1 MHVIMHVEVGVDM
14 LEILI
19 TLLAFLCIVLVWV
32 MLYDWSLSHLGSIP
46 LHVPSVRNNLFHR
59 KKESETDEY

>member
-19 TLLAFLCIVLVWV
+19 TLLACLCIVLVWV
-32 MLYDWSLSHLGSIP
+32 MLYDSNRF
-46 LHVPSVRNNLFHR
+46 VVREYRAQDKRTRERR
-59 KKESETDEY
+59 KAVVIAD

>member
-19 TLLAFLCIVLVWV
+19 TLLACLCIVLVWV
-32 MLYDWSLSHLGSIP
+32 MLYDSNRF
-46 LHVPSVRNNLFHR
+46 VVR
-59 KKESETDEY
+59 EYRL